1 MRRST
6 PCGAGSFGSYGP
18 TPPLPGSKPEWYTTK
33 LTSGLRAAAGPMSLG
48 SASSGVD
55 PTIDEMPLCV
65 QMIGGPIS
73 RTWSMNRWPICGRL
87 GSWSSK

>member
-1 MRRST
+1 M
-6 PCGAGSFGSYGP
+6 
-18 TPPLPGSKPEWYTTK
+18 
-33 LTSGLRAAAGPMSLG
+33 SGLRAAAGPMSLG

-55 PTIDEMPLCV
+55 PTIDEMPLWV

-73 RTWSMNRWPICGRL
+73 RTWSMKRWPIWGRA